1 MNPLNQISK
10 QISEL
15 IASMTPAA
23 RIMAGLMFATVVVS
37 LGWIVSVQQN
47 SSYEYL
53 FGGQVMT
60 ESELKQFETAFGTAG
75 LPDYQRDGLRIKIP
89 SGKKDLYLKALSD
102 SNAMPGEWGS
112 EIKGAL
118 VSNNPFESTEMLTL
132 RYEVGRER
140 ELARI
145 IERMANIDYASVE
158 YDEKR
163 HGFARNIDRT
173 CSVQVQALGKRAI
186 DPGIIKNIHQM
197 TVSYFAGL
205 KPENV
210 TVTDL
215 SGSSYVGSSDPM
227 AADNSPY
234 LQAQM
239 DWESKYRD
247 QLSQLLNIYGEVKLA
262 VAVDL
267 DPTLKKEQEQLKF
280 DPTVTTL
287 ESTTSKKDAE
297 NSKPTPG
304 GRPGTEPNA
313 ISNQPQS
320 LATNSNQQTSKTKE
334 TSENQHGVA
343 GHEAS
348 MTTTAGLV
356 PQAVRVTVGIPE
368 SYFGK
373 VYKTRHPDFKET
385 DEIPAADLALLN
397 TDTEKK
403 VRSAVEG
410 LLKSVRAGEE
420 RFPLVSYYSYTD
432 LPLPPI
438 PTPSVTSQAVAWLAD
453 SWSTLALF
461 GIVLMTLLMMMGW
474 VKAQTTAPR
483 DKEFAQGFGLE
494 VPAIAG
500 DELDLGEGTTTEATE
515 EGGPKFQVTGGEM
528 KEDLTTLIKQNP
540 EIAVNLL
547 RTWIGEAA

>member
-1 MNPLNQISK
+1 MNPLNQITK

-37 LGWIVSVQQN
+37 LGWIISVQQ
-47 SSYEYL
+47 STSYEYM

-60 ESELKQFETAFGTAG
+60 ESELKQAEQAFGSAG
-75 LPDYQRDGLRIKIP
+75 LPDYQRDGMRIKIP
-89 SGKKDLYLKALSD
+89 VSKKDQYLKALHD
-102 SNAMPGEWGS
+102 NDAMPGEWGS
-112 EIKGAL
+112 EIKQSL
-118 VSNNPFESTEMLTL
+118 VSNNPFESTEMLAL

-145 IERMANIDYASVE
+145 IERMASIDYASVE

-173 CSVQVQALGKRAI
+173 CSVQVQAIGKRSI
-186 DPGIIKNIHQM
+186 EPSILKNISQM

-215 SGSSYVGSSDPM
+215 SGGAYVGSSDPM
-227 AADNSPY
+227 ASENSPY

-239 DWESKYRD
+239 DWEAKYRS

-287 ESTTSKKDAE
+287 ESTTSKKDSE
-297 NSKPTPG
+297 NSKLAPA

-320 LATNSNQQTSKTKE
+320 LANANPQQTSKVKE
-334 TSENQHGVA
+334 TQENQHGVT

-348 MTTTAGLV
+348 STTTAGLV
-356 PQAVRVTVGIPE
+356 PQAVRVTVGVPE
-368 SYFGK
+368 SYFAK
-373 VYKTRHPDFKET
+373 VYKTRHPDFKES
-385 DEIPAADLALLN
+385 DEIPAADLALLQ
-397 TDTEKK
+397 TETEKK
-403 VRSAVEG
+403 VRSAIEG

-438 PTPSVTSQAVAWLAD
+438 PTPSVTTQAVAWLAD
-453 SWSTLALF
+453 SWSTLALLAVVVIAMF
-461 GIVLMTLLMMMGW
+461 MMMGW
-474 VKAQTTAPR
+474 VKTQATAPR

-500 DELDLGEGTTTEATE
+500 DELDLGAEASSE
-515 EGGPKFQVTGGEM
+515 AAADSGPKFEVTGGEM
-528 KEDLTTLIKQNP
+528 KDDLTTLIKQNP

-547 RTWIGEAA
+547 KTWIGEAA